1 MGEHTEPVILDLM
14 GALRAST
21 EAAQGRAAPTP
32 EREAFL
38 AERRRGIG
46 GSDAP
51 AIVGADP
58 RVTRYQL
65 WREKRGLP
73 DERTGKPA
81 AARRGNYLE
90 PAILRRYAE
99 TMKPA
104 KLEVG
109 IPHATGDG
117 GWRRGNQDARATMS
131 DGRRVAVEA
140 KSVNR
145 FVFRADHD
153 PKQVWGTPY
162 TDEVPERHLCQGLWY
177 GALDNADCVD
187 FAVLVI
193 PDDPDEVLGRTAD
206 EVAAMSEFHVYR
218 APRHRGIERWLVEQA
233 ETFWFENVLAGV
245 APDLANEDDVDL
257 RWPHEIAGKAMPAE
271 PVLALLR
278 EYAEVTD
285 RWNADKKRREH
296 LRERLL
302 IYADGAEALVAPDG
316 RTPWLTMTVEERA
329 AHAVKASTSRVL
341 RTTKWWKRAH
351 PPTTPTPENET

>member
-1 MGEHTEPVILDLM
+1 VTALD
-14 GALRAST
+14 T
-21 EAAQGRAAPTP
+21 
-32 EREAFL
+32 RELFL
-38 AERRRGIG
+38 AERRKGIG
-46 GSDAP
+46 GSDCP

-58 RVTRYQL
+58 RVTPYQL

-90 PAILRRYAE
+90 GAILRRYAE
-99 TMKPA
+99 VVRPA
-104 KLEVG
+104 RLEVR
-109 IPHATGDG
+109 IPHAAGDG
-117 GWRRGNQDARATMS
+117 GWRRGNQDARATMA
-131 DGRRVAVEA
+131 DGSRRVVEA

-145 FVFRADHD
+145 HVFRADHD
-153 PKQVWGTPY
+153 PQQQWGEPWS
-162 TDEVPERHLCQGLWY
+162 DDVPQRHLCQGLWY
-177 GALDNADCVD
+177 GALDDAACVD

-206 EVAAMSEFHVYR
+206 EVAAVSDFHVYR
-218 APRHRGIERWLVEQA
+218 AQRHPGIERWLVERA
-233 ETFWFENVLAGV
+233 RAFWFDNVLAGV
-245 APDLANEDDVDL
+245 APELASEDDVDL
-257 RWPHEIAGKAMPAE
+257 RWPHEVAGKAMPAE

-278 EYAEVTD
+278 EYVELSKRMNVG
-285 RWNADKKRREH
+285 KKRRDH
-296 LRERLL
+296 LREQLL

-351 PPTTPTPENET
+351 PPTTQTPENET